1 MNDHCRETLERA
13 YLILDGE
20 EVDDAERAEI
30 VAHLE
35 ECGPCLDRYG
45 LEKHVKGLMTRLRGT
60 TRCPAELRRRITF
73 LIDQG

>member
-1 MNDHCRETLERA
+1 MKDHCRETLKRA

-20 EVDDAERAEI
+20 EVDETERAEI
-30 VAHLE
+30 LAHLE
-35 ECGPCLDRYG
+35 ECEPCLDRYG
-45 LEKHVKGLMTRLRGT
+45 LEKHFKGLMARLGGE